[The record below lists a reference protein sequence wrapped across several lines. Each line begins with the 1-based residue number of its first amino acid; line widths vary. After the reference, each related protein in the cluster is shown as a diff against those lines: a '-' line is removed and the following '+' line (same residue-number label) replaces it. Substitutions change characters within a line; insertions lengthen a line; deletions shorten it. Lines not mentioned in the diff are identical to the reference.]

1 MASAA
6 RGAAYALLT
15 TGFVN
20 LAAALF
26 LYSRVDSLFV
36 RDPDGNAAVLLAVQ
50 MGSGFLA
57 IIGFLALLVGIVMFT
72 IGPRESVPEAQ
83 APPERIG

>member
-57 IIGFLALLVGIVMFT
+57 LLVGIVMFT